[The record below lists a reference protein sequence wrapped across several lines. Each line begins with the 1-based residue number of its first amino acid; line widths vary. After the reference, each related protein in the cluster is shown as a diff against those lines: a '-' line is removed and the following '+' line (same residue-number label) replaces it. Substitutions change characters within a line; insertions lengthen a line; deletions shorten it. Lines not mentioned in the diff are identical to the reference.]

1 MKKQTKLTAVLS
13 TAALLALGGAMTSM
27 AAGWEKDD
35 AGIWHYYDKDDELV
49 TGEWRKD
56 GSQWFYL
63 DEDGDMLTNA
73 WVDDESYVGEDG
85 ARLVNAWV
93 KTTPDNDSDDPSED
107 EERWYYF
114 GSKGKK
120 VVDDSKKING
130 KTYYFDSDG
139 KMQYGWYEKDGDV
152 YYLGDE
158 DDGARTETSWLWLE
172 KPGNDDEDYEDAAAA
187 LGCSD
192 DNDDPCDNEGW
203 YWFGSNGKMEKNKD
217 KKKINGRYYY
227 FNEHGQML
235 YEWINDRKVS
245 GVSPASQPNAAL
257 DGNAATP
264 GYAQV
269 EHMLYANVVEE
280 GWRADGWYE
289 ISGSEDTKTDSD
301 TNWYYFKD
309 GQAKRASSADTRV
322 SDDDGPVYAKRFK
335 LNSSK
340 GSLYFAFNEYGQML
354 TGLQYIPD
362 NNAFYFYDENGWP
375 QTGRV
380 TNVECDDDDYE
391 FYFNTSNGKNGQGV
405 DGEKNGYLYFNGK
418 KLTADDDY
426 RLFFHND
433 KIYLVNNK
441 GKIQKSNKNYD
452 IENAAI
458 AEDKVAVT
466 FNSDHSVKTITLE
479 EGKGTSY
486 TAKELLVNSLT
497 TDSNTNDYVNAS
509 GKYED
514 SYVSIPFIELYD
526 SNTYTYK
533 FSAGSEDSF
542 TSAEAW
548 YDVHEEL
555 NNRWK

>member
-35 AGIWHYYDKDDELV
+35 AGIWHYYDSDDELV
-49 TGEWRKD
+49 TGEWKKD
-56 GSQWFYL
+56 GSKWFYL
-63 DEDGDMLTNA
+63 DEEGDMLTDS

-85 ARLVNAWV
+85 AMLTNTWI

-107 EERWYYF
+107 EEHWYYF

-120 VVDDSKKING
+120 VVDSSKKING
-130 KTYYFDSDG
+130 KTYYFDTDG
-139 KMQYGWYEKDGDV
+139 KMQYGWYESDGDV

-158 DDGARTETSWLWLE
+158 DDGARTENSWMWLE
-172 KPGNDDEDYEDAAAA
+172 KPGNDDEDHADAASA

-192 DNDDPCDNEGW
+192 DNEDPCDDEGW

-217 KKKINGRYYY
+217 KKKINGRYYF

-235 YEWINDRKVS
+235 YEWINDRKVA
-245 GVSPASQPNAAL
+245 GAAPASQPNAAL
-257 DGNAATP
+257 DGSAATP

-289 ISGSEDTKTDSD
+289 INGSEDTKTDSA
-301 TNWYYFKD
+301 TSWYYFKD
-309 GQAKRASSADTRV
+309 GVAKRASSAKDTRV
-322 SDDDGPVYAKRFK
+322 SDSEGPVYAKRFK
-335 LNSSK
+335 LDSSK

-354 TGLQYIPD
+354 TGLQFIPE

-405 DGEKNGYLYFNGK
+405 NGEKNGYLYFNGK
-418 KLTADDDY
+418 KLMADDDY

-441 GKIQKSNKNYD
+441 GKIQKSNKNYT

-458 AEDKVAVT
+458 AEEKVSVT
-466 FNSDHSVKTITLE
+466 FNSDSSVKTITLD

-486 TAKELLVNSLT
+486 TAKELLSHSLT
-497 TDSNTNDYVNAS
+497 TDSTTNDFVNEN
-509 GKYED
+509 GKYDD
-514 SYVSIPFIELYD
+514 SYVTIPFIELYD
-526 SNTYTYK
+526 NNTYTYR
-533 FSAGSEDSF
+533 FSGEGENL

-548 YDVHEEL
+548 YDVHEAL
-555 NNRWK
+555 NQRWK